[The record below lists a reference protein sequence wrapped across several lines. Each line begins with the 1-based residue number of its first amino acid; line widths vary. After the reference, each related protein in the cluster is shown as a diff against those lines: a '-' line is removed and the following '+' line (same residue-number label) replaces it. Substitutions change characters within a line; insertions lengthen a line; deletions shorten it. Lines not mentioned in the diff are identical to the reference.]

1 MNARQSRRERSG
13 HTNDFVP
20 ERKLITAYT
29 AGLLFA
35 TVISCFIPNFS
46 NVQKI
51 NLQVGNGP
59 VQHVKEMH
67 FTNLPKNI
75 IQFSFGFENL
85 SDFSVHREVIWYKA
99 LIIINKH
106 NILKTFDNITT
117 RSVTC
122 RPSMEQITDIY
133 TKESKKT
140 TANRSLPLD

>member
-13 HTNDFVP
+13 HTNDFLP

-46 NVQKI
+46 SSQKI
-51 NLQVGNGP
+51 NLQAGNGQ
-59 VQHVKEMH
+59 VQRVNEMH
-67 FTNLPKNI
+67 FTNLPQNI
-75 IQFSFGFENL
+75 IQFSFGLENL
-85 SDFSVHREVIWYKA
+85 SEFSVHREVIWYKA